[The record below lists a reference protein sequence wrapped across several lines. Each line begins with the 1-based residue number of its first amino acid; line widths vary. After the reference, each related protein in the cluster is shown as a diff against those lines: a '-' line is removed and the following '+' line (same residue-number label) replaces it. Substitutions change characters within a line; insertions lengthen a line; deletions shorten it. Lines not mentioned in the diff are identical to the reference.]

1 MQDKRKCAVEASA
14 QDALARRS
22 HTQIRRTHD
31 LTRSHIRETHITGGA
46 HPAGVLGYG
55 TGLPSGGSDT
65 PKGLGACF
73 FTVKTQM
80 RLWSLVI

>member
-1 MQDKRKCAVEASA
+1 M
-14 QDALARRS
+14 
-22 HTQIRRTHD
+22 T
-31 LTRSHIRETHITGGA
+31 

-80 RLWSLVI
+80 RLWSLVILNSWQEQGKDTQPMSSVS